1 MLSPAVRAELAP
13 SGKLRAGINFGNSLL
28 ANRDSE
34 GNPHGIALE
43 LARELALRAELP
55 MEMVSYEAAGKMA
68 DGVKTGAWDV
78 AFLAVDPARSEQI
91 AFTAPYLE
99 VDTTYLVPVGSPL
112 RSVADVDRE
121 ETRISISDKSAY
133 DLVLT
138 RTIRRAQLV
147 RAPGPTASVELFFLS
162 NLDALAGLRPLLLEL
177 AEQTPGYRVL
187 DGSFTTV
194 RQAAGVPKQRTHAA
208 DYVRQFIEDIKTSGL
223 VAEIIKKSGVRGV
236 SVAPNSA

>member
-1 MLSPAVRAELAP
+1 MLSPALRAELAP

-34 GNPHGIALE
+34 GSPHGIALG
-43 LARELALRAELP
+43 LARELAARAELP
-55 MEMVSYEAAGKMA
+55 MEMISYEAAGKMA

-78 AFLAVDPARSEQI
+78 AFLAVDSARSEQI

-99 VDTTYLVPVGSPL
+99 VETTYLVPAGSPL
-112 RSVADVDRE
+112 RNVADVDRE
-121 ETRISISDKSAY
+121 EIRISISDKSAY

-138 RTIRRAQLV
+138 RTIQHAQLV
-147 RAPGPTASVELFFLS
+147 RAPGPTASVELFFSKKLE
-162 NLDALAGLRPLLLEL
+162 ALAGLRPLLLEL

-194 RQAAGVPKQRTHAA
+194 HQAAGVPKQRTHAA
-208 DYVRQFIEDIKTSGL
+208 GYVRQFIDEIKRSGL

-236 SVAPNSA
+236 SVASNS